1 MMMKRLF
8 NIAGAA
14 IGAALLFAACSSN
27 DDDPWESTPPVTEP
41 EEEVPM
47 TGSDERPDW
56 DTYRMDSHPWSQEMS
71 VKIGIQEE
79 LAESASTDDMACA
92 IINGEIRAWDNAP
105 QPWENTIMFDLII
118 SGEANSGMVT
128 LKYYSAKLH
137 RIFTVENWLPF
148 NAKTTPTDGGK
159 PYMPKFYIATTK

>member
-1 MMMKRLF
+1 MMMKKLF
-8 NIAGAA
+8 SIAGAA
-14 IGAALLFAACSSN
+14 IGAALLFAACSTS
-27 DDDPWESTPPVTEP
+27 DDDPTDSTPPAPDTEEKGP
-41 EEEVPM
+41 AP
-47 TGSDERPDW
+47 GSDERPNW
-56 DTYRMDSHPWSQEMS
+56 DSYPMDSHPWPQEMS
-71 VKIGIQEE
+71 LKIGIQEE
-79 LAESASTDDMACA
+79 LAEFASTNDMACA
-92 IINGEIRAWDNAP
+92 IINGEIRACDNTP